1 MKSKEGYMDA
11 NEIITSITERVRD
24 SANVN
29 VVFGEPFVAEGGVT
43 IIPVASVRL
52 SGGGGGGRGM
62 NKRQQ
67 ISEGTPAEKDVGV
80 GIGLRVATTPLG
92 YIEVKDGSARFV
104 NITDKTR
111 IAVSGMVL
119 GSAALLFANQT
130 MRLLFWKKRMKR
142 MKMMKWRRHHH
153 HH

>member
-1 MKSKEGYMDA
+1 MDA
-11 NEIITSITERVRD
+11 NDIITSITERVRD

-43 IIPVASVRL
+43 IIPVASVRIG
-52 SGGGGGGRGM
+52 GGGGGGRGK
-62 NKRQQ
+62 NKRREAT
-67 ISEGTPAEKDVGV
+67 EGTPAESDVGV
-80 GIGLRVATTPLG
+80 GIGLRVATMPLG

-111 IAVSGMVL
+111 IAVSGMIF
-119 GSAALLFANQT
+119 GSAALLLGSQT
-130 MRLLFWKKRMKR
+130 LRLLFWNKRMKR

>member
-11 NEIITSITERVRD
+11 NDIITSITERVRD

-29 VVFGEPFVAEGGVT
+29 VVFGEPFVAEGGIT
-43 IIPVASVRL
+43 IIPVASVRIG
-52 SGGGGGGRGM
+52 GGGGGGRG
-62 NKRQQ
+62 KSKGQQ
-67 ISEGTPAEKDVGV
+67 TSEGTPSEKDVGV

-92 YIEVKDGSARFV
+92 YIEIKDGSARFV

-111 IAVSGMVL
+111 IAVSGMIF
-119 GSAALLFANQT
+119 GSTALLLSSQII
-130 MRLLFWKKRMKR
+130 RQLLWKKKMKR

-153 HH
+153 H